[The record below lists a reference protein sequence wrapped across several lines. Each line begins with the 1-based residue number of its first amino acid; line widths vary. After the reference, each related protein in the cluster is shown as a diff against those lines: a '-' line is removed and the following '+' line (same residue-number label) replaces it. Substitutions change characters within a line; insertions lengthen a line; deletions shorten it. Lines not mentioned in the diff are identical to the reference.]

1 MGLKD
6 ILPVEKVYD
15 DLLSPS
21 VKQVGLALENVFKTA
36 RFSTFAFDI
45 GAAFYDNRWQKF
57 LKRISDK
64 VEPQNIVEGQ
74 PQIVIPVLNA
84 LDLQQEDSLLS
95 ELFINLLSATIDK
108 TKQDLAHPAF
118 PNILNQLSHDEAI
131 ILFYL
136 KKKHLFFNIGGNV
149 NIESDFNDNEYFEE
163 DFIKDKI
170 LYPQH
175 LLSYLKHLSS
185 LEITNNSY
193 IDDGMYFGGLKSN
206 LYFPRNSFMQI
217 SAFGKIF
224 ADACIPD
231 EFEGL

>member
-6 ILPVEKVYD
+6 ILPVEKIYD

-21 VKQVGLALENVFKTA
+21 VKQVGLALESVFKTA

-118 PNILNQLSHDEAI
+118 PNILSQLSHDEAV
-131 ILFYL
+131 LLYFL
-136 KKKHLFFNIGGNV
+136 KKDGWLSGESYLNHKDEKFYENISPYPEALNHIAFTTHLALYYKHLANLNLVSYVLVDINDTDLDPENRTYFYVGQIALNEFGWLFV
-149 NIESDFNDNEYFEE
+149 NACV
-163 DFIKDKI
+163 
-170 LYPQH
+170 
-175 LLSYLKHLSS
+175 
-185 LEITNNSY
+185 TNQFT
-193 IDDGMYFGGLKSN
+193 GF
-206 LYFPRNSFMQI
+206 
-217 SAFGKIF
+217 
-224 ADACIPD
+224 
-231 EFEGL
+231 